1 MTQYPNITRAFEMSG
16 APSLQGLYQR
26 RYRDEEMSGRWSAA
40 LKIGYESLEAE
51 AYRRAFEGVDEP
63 VFYQG
68 EEVARV
74 KKPSDSLMMF
84 LLKGGMPE
92 KYKDRVSSEV
102 SGPGGGPIQSI
113 GIEIN
118 DPIEVSMVYQKMIRG
133 E

>member
-1 MTQYPNITRAFEMSG
+1 MSG